1 MQLGPGA
8 RTRSPRQQAYGLAAI
23 TERQNKQPCPAI
35 LAGLRIAY
43 HRTTAVID
51 LRLFSWCGEDDACC
65 FRTLRSVKLPDKA
78 LHRLIAAGKA
88 VVRHQVL
95 PDGFAI
101 APSGQTLFDQFAVLL
116 TDTCRGRGRVTRR
129 ARFW

>member
-1 MQLGPGA
+1 MKLGPDA

-35 LAGLRIAY
+35 LAALRIAY

-51 LRLFSWCGEDDACC
+51 LRLFSWGGENDARG
-65 FRTLRSVKLPDKA
+65 FRTLRSAKLA
-78 LHRLIAAGKA
+78 NESLHRLIAAPKA

-95 PDGFAI
+95 PDRFAI
-101 APSGQTLFDQFAVLL
+101 AALGEALFDQLAVGFA
-116 TDTCRGRGRVTRR
+116 DTY
-129 ARFW
+129 